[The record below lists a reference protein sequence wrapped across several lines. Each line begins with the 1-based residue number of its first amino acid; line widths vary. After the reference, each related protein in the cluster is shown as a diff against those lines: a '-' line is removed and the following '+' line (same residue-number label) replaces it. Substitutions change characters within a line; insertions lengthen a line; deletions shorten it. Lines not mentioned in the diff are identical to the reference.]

1 MATGREGGVAPISM
15 ASPPDEL
22 KSAKAFYAFLG
33 VGTGEASFLEKH
45 GRYRYTQAWIPKRRG
60 GTRILLVPERR
71 LKFLQRKTLEL
82 LEQLHPPRTPVHGFV
97 KNRGAITNANAH
109 QTRPYLLNLDLSNFF
124 GAITR
129 RRVLGMLQA
138 LGLEDEVALA
148 ICSICVARNQL
159 PQGAPTSPILSNMI
173 AYRLDRDLM
182 TFAKAHRLRYTRY
195 ADDISLSSNTQPT
208 ALFDGGAPLQG
219 RVPVEQL
226 SASLRAAILS
236 NGFEINS
243 AKVWFS
249 GPQARKEVTGLIVNE
264 FTNVKRSFVRN
275 LRAALYKVETMGVG
289 LAEKDY
295 QTRYKSNSSLEQ
307 VLRGRLEWI
316 AQVRGRSFSAYRTL
330 ARKFNQQFPASAL
343 PILPTY
349 LEIAERAVWVL
360 DFLADKVC
368 EQGTAF
374 FLEGVGLVT
383 ADHVLANLLPGQ
395 HAELYRP
402 SEPSKK
408 FKVTPSSRR
417 CPHRDLAILEHDVPS
432 GDYLSLPVATSPE
445 HTNDDIVALGFPDYG
460 PGDQLGKR
468 RGHIIGRATKH
479 GVKLI
484 EVSAILAGGI
494 SGGPIVNDRYQVIA
508 IAHRGGNQEHKQL
521 AIEVSELLRLA
532 KE

>member
-1 MATGREGGVAPISM
+1 MVSL
-15 ASPPDEL
+15 PDTL

-33 VGTGEASFLEKH
+33 AGPGERRFLEKH
-45 GRYRYTQAWIPKRRG
+45 AAYRYTQASIPKRRG
-60 GTRILLVPERR
+60 GTRTLLVPERR

-82 LEQLHPPRTPVHGFV
+82 LQQLHSPRAPVHGFI
-97 KNRGAITNANAH
+97 KERGAVTNANAH
-109 QTRPYLLNLDLSNFF
+109 QTRPYLLNLDLRDYF
-124 GAITR
+124 GVITR
-129 RRVLGMLQA
+129 RRVLGMLMA
-138 LGLEDEVALA
+138 LGLEEEVALA
-148 ICSICVARNQL
+148 VCSICVTRNQL

-182 TFAKAHRLRYTRY
+182 NLAKIHRLRYTRY
-195 ADDISLSSNTQPT
+195 ADDISLSSYAQPT
-208 ALFDGGAPLQG
+208 ALFQGEVPLPG

-226 SASLRAAILS
+226 SASLRSAILS
-236 NGFEINS
+236 NGFEINPE
-243 AKVWFS
+243 KVWFS
-249 GPQARKEVTGLIVNE
+249 GPKTRKEVTGLIVNE

-275 LRAALYKVETMGVG
+275 LRAALYKVETMGV
-289 LAEKDY
+289 ASTEKDY
-295 QTRYKSNSSLEQ
+295 KKRYKIDLPLEQ

-330 ARKFNQQFPASAL
+330 AKRFNDQFPTSRL

-349 LEIAERAVWVL
+349 AEIAERAVWVL
-360 DFLADKVC
+360 EFFADDVC

-383 ADHVLANLLPGQ
+383 ANHVLEKLPPDEN
-395 HAELYRP
+395 AKLYRP

-408 FKVTPSSRR
+408 FRATPSSRR
-417 CPHRDLAILEHDVPS
+417 CPHRDLVILNHDVLS
-432 GDYLSLPVATSPE
+432 EDYLSLPVATSPE
-445 HTNDDIVALGFPDYG
+445 HMNDDIVALGFPDYG

-484 EVSAILAGGI
+484 EVSAMLPGGI

-508 IAHRGGNQEHKQL
+508 IAQRGGNREHKQL
-521 AIEVSELLRLA
+521 AVEVSELLRLA
-532 KE
+532 AE